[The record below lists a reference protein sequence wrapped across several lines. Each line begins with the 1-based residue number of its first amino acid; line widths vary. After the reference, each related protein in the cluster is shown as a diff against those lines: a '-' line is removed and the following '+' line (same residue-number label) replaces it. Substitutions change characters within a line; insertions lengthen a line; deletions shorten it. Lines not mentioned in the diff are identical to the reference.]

1 MAPYF
6 LGADLGGTKTHIMIA
21 DETGRVI
28 GFGEGGPGNHEGV
41 GYNVVRESLHHA
53 GRLAFSSAGITPD
66 RITGAGF
73 GIGGYDWPRQK
84 EPHVNVINSL
94 GLGGRFELVNDTVL
108 GILAGSPRLWG
119 IAVVSGTGCNCWG
132 WDQTRTHIGHVT
144 GGGVDF
150 GEFAGAS
157 ELIFKTKST
166 LSKMWS
172 LAGPSTA
179 LADVFCRRYSVDNL
193 EDLLQGIL
201 CQDFDLS
208 PSDAPLVFEVA
219 RTGDPVAIDL
229 IRWAGRELANLACAV
244 IRQLHFEEEQFDL
257 VQIGSMFDGSPLLT
271 EEMKRVILAHAPG
284 ANFIRLK
291 EHPVLG
297 AVLLGMETA
306 NHLITNEVRDM
317 LFQTTP
323 IRQPNR

>member
-1 MAPYF
+1 MSQYF
-6 LGADLGGTKTHIMIA
+6 LGADLGGTKTHIMIS

-28 GFGEGGPGNHEGV
+28 GFATGGPGNHESV
-41 GYNVVRESLHHA
+41 GYAAVGENLREA
-53 GRLAFSSAGITPD
+53 ARLAFTSAGIAPGQ
-66 RITGAGF
+66 ISGAGF
-73 GIGGYDWPRQK
+73 GIAGYDWPKQI
-84 EPHVNVINSL
+84 EPHMNMVNTLN
-94 GLGGRFELVNDTVL
+94 LGGRLDMVNDTVL

-132 WDQTRTHIGHVT
+132 WDKTRAHVGHVT

-157 ELIFKTKST
+157 ELIFKTKSVLAKAWT
-166 LSKMWS
+166 Q
-172 LAGPSTA
+172 AGPPTA
-179 LADVFCRRYSVDNL
+179 LAEAFCRRYNVANL
-193 EDLLQGIL
+193 EELLQGFL
-201 CQDFDLS
+201 CQDFDLTAA
-208 PSDAPLVFEVA
+208 DAPLVFEVA
-219 RTGDPVAIDL
+219 HAGDPVAVDL
-229 IRWAGRELANLACAV
+229 VSWAGRELGELACAV

-271 EEMKRVILAHAPG
+271 EEMKRVILALAPG

-297 AVLLGMETA
+297 AVLLGMEAA
-306 NHLITNEVRDM
+306 NHPITNFVRNM
-317 LFQTTP
+317 LIQTTP